1 MQGQLCLVAQ
11 AKLIES
17 WSADV
22 FLKAPWIL
30 VSTAYIQAKESY
42 DSQNLSPAEPQL
54 TLQELSVLVLFPR
67 NQATVFVLLIERK
80 ESK

>member
-1 MQGQLCLVAQ
+1 M
-11 AKLIES
+11 
-17 WSADV
+17 
-22 FLKAPWIL
+22 
-30 VSTAYIQAKESY
+30 STAYNQAKESY

-67 NQATVFVLLIERK
+67 NQATLFVLLIERK